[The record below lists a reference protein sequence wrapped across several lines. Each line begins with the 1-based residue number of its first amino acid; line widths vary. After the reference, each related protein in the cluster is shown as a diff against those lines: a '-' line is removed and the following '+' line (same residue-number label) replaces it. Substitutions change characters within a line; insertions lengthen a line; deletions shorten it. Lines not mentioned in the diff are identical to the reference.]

1 LAKIHTE
8 PALVSRSSSCAG
20 HKKQVI
26 EIQCSSEDLPDCRLW
41 SVVRLI
47 EGKQARSYQVSPCSL
62 SPGESW
68 ASFGVDSQTSHL
80 NFDVL
85 FGRLTSVISDL
96 DQRSPARQ
104 VMVRKMLTWAA
115 WSIRPLDSQEMF
127 AALATR
133 PQIDILPRCNSN
145 QNENVWSAMDEELI
159 SFCPELLEIRPGG
172 QVTFRHEQLR
182 SLIRSPR
189 SADLA
194 FPSADAAHESLAA
207 VCLRH
212 LRCTHQET
220 ILRPWIK
227 TIPVF
232 RPERRHCPF
241 RSYCT
246 NHWQDHYRAAETSS
260 RGLVAMLHSTLDS
273 ALSSGAASRD
283 LEATNPASRMSMC
296 ISICSLWD
304 LKVLGRT
311 YLEMGA
317 DVNSSFGSNEAPLHV
332 AGANSST
339 NMVRLLLDRGA
350 DSEVR
355 DKSGLT
361 ALQQAC
367 RVGASDVATLLLEK
381 GADPNSSLKKTHTS
395 DPVVSTSDRTS
406 VDLPVTYGHSDNA
419 WAIFEAALNPR
430 APTADPSS
438 TPLHFAVE
446 NGSEYVVRYLLD
458 SGANLEAKNALSE
471 TALQIAIHKRHD
483 SIVKLLIE
491 RGAKRATATGQDK
504 VYIDRVIG
512 GEAIDSALQKFQS
525 LSFKDINSSSQGT
538 DSSETNISRLPAIM
552 TPTSRFD
559 VENIAEC
566 GWTMVD
572 KMELEV

>member
-1 LAKIHTE
+1 
-8 PALVSRSSSCAG
+8 
-20 HKKQVI
+20 
-26 EIQCSSEDLPDCRLW
+26 
-41 SVVRLI
+41 
-47 EGKQARSYQVSPCSL
+47 
-62 SPGESW
+62 
-68 ASFGVDSQTSHL
+68 
-80 NFDVL
+80 
-85 FGRLTSVISDL
+85 
-96 DQRSPARQ
+96 
-104 VMVRKMLTWAA
+104 MLTWAA

-127 AALATR
+127 AAVATR

-145 QNENVWSAMDEELI
+145 QNENAWPAMDEELV
-159 SFCPELLEIRPGG
+159 SFCPDLLEIRPGG

-182 SLIRSPR
+182 SLIRSPW

-194 FPSADAAHESLAA
+194 LPSADVAHETLAA
-207 VCLRH
+207 VCLHH

-227 TIPVF
+227 TIPVVG
-232 RPERRHCPF
+232 PERRHCPF

-283 LEATNPASRMSMC
+283 LQANNPASRMSMC

-304 LKVLGRT
+304 LKILGRT

-317 DVNSSFGSNEAPLHV
+317 NVDSSFGSNEAPLHV

-355 DKSGLT
+355 DKSGFT

-381 GADPNSSLKKTHTS
+381 GADPDSSLMKDHTSAPVVRDPDLSLKKAHNS
-395 DPVVSTSDRTS
+395 DPVVRSSDRTS
-406 VDLPVTYGHSDNA
+406 VNLPVTYGHSDNVRA
-419 WAIFEAALNPR
+419 LFAAASNPR
-430 APTADPSS
+430 VPTADPSS
-438 TPLHFAVE
+438 TPLHFAAE
-446 NGSEYVVRYLLD
+446 NGSEYIVRYLLD
-458 SGANLEAKNALSE
+458 SGANLEAENAFSE
-471 TALQIAIHKRHD
+471 TALQIAIHERHD

-491 RGAKRATATGQDK
+491 RGAKRATATRQDK
-504 VYIDRVIG
+504 LYIDGVIG
-512 GEAIDSALQKFQS
+512 SEAIDSSLEKFKSLSFKDINSSEAIDSSLEKFKILSFKDINSSEAIDSSLEKFKILSFKDINSSEAIDSSLERFKS

-538 DSSETNISRLPAIM
+538 DYSEKNISRLPVIM
-552 TPTSRFD
+552 TPTSNLD